1 MNGLANHV
9 LMVRPY
15 FFKKNL
21 QTASNNFY
29 QSDTELNENK
39 VNELAVK
46 EFDMLVQSLEEVQ
59 IRVTVHQDNKTPD
72 TPDSIFPNNWLSFHN
87 NHQIILYPMFAPNR
101 RKERLNNVFDTLK
114 NNGINVKIL
123 LDLTKHE
130 DEGKFLEGTGSMVLD
145 RINKKAYSSLSKRT
159 NKELVMNFC
168 KKMDYEPVIFSA
180 FQTVSNRREN
190 IYHTNV
196 MMSLGDNFAVVG
208 LNSIDNLSERNLV
221 IENLKNDNKEI
232 IELSENQLD
241 NFVGNMILLHNGNE
255 PILLM
260 SSNAFY
266 SLTLFQKKKLS
277 TYARIKHSPLNLIEK
292 LGGGSARCMLAE
304 IF

>member
-1 MNGLANHV
+1 
-9 LMVRPY
+9 
-15 FFKKNL
+15 
-21 QTASNNFY
+21 
-29 QSDTELNENK
+29 
-39 VNELAVK
+39 
-46 EFDMLVQSLEEVQ
+46 
-59 IRVTVHQDNKTPD
+59 
-72 TPDSIFPNNWLSFHN
+72 
-87 NHQIILYPMFAPNR
+87 
-101 RKERLNNVFDTLK
+101 
-114 NNGINVKIL
+114 
-123 LDLTKHE
+123 
-130 DEGKFLEGTGSMVLD
+130 
-145 RINKKAYSSLSKRT
+145 
-159 NKELVMNFC
+159 
-168 KKMDYEPVIFSA
+168 
-180 FQTVSNRREN
+180 N